1 MKLNMKYDTIY
12 PYNQQKMLLP
22 EISEHWC
29 SYREFA
35 CNFAVFTV
43 FHRSKPSLV
52 VPELRRKMATLG
64 TLQETLYFP
73 HRRPNPVRIHLKH
86 TLCWQSQVH
95 GLKHC
100 GNKCTRGASVLLT
113 FESEVRKLWRG
124 SLAGQQRAGSRQIR
138 WWNVRLACFCWA
150 AATVAAGPADVSE
163 HRPPNAGASCAV
175 KVQPVTLTGARRNGP
190 THHFSPGE
198 EEPFYP
204 RHEVSLTPCLESFT
218 PDGSRDLQNKSCQ
231 PIKTRRDRFGAQTRC
246 DDFGGER
253 ASCFV
258 VDWTL

>member
-1 MKLNMKYDTIY
+1 MQL
-12 PYNQQKMLLP
+12 QGVCVQLCRLHGFSP
-22 EISEHWC
+22 EQTFPGS
-29 SYREFA
+29 SRVA
-35 CNFAVFTV
+35 PQDGDVGNTTGKA
-43 FHRSKPSLV
+43 
-52 VPELRRKMATLG
+52 
-64 TLQETLYFP
+64 LYFP
-73 HRRPNPVRIHLKH
+73 HRRSNPVRIHLKH

-124 SLAGQQRAGSRQIR
+124 SLAGQQRAGSRQFR

-218 PDGSRDLQNKSCQ
+218 AAIS
-231 PIKTRRDRFGAQTRC
+231 
-246 DDFGGER
+246 
-253 ASCFV
+253 
-258 VDWTL
+258 